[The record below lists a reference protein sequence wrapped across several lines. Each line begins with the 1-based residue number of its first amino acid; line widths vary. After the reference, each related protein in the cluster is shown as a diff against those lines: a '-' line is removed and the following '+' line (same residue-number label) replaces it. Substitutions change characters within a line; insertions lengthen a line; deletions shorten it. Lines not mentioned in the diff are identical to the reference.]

1 MSIIYTP
8 AGRAREYSPKA
19 LNIYLGCS
27 HGCRYCYAP
36 HAIQK
41 STGTFFCNPSPR
53 SDIVSKLEKQLQ
65 KEEITE
71 QTLLSFVGDVYCESS
86 DSGSAVRDVLE
97 VLHRHKVPVAI
108 LTKGGS
114 RCLEDID
121 LFRRFGKSIM
131 VGATLTFM
139 DDDKSLEWEP
149 GAALP
154 EDRLSS
160 LGILK
165 NNGIKT
171 FASFEP
177 VIDPSESLK
186 VMRRS
191 IELDY
196 IDLYKIGKLNGM
208 PSVEKTID
216 WSSFLSSALKMLRDA
231 GKEIYVKDDLAAAA
245 SDIELTKE
253 ERDADIHTVRWNK
266 VSFNH
271 GQRSLSS
278 WQNPSIV

>member
-71 QTLLSFVGDVYCESS
+71 QTLLSFVGDVYCESQ
-86 DSGSAVRDVLE
+86 DSGLAVRDVLE

-121 LFRRFGKSIM
+121 IFRRFGKSIM

-139 DDDKSLEWEP
+139 DHGKSLEWEP

-191 IELDY
+191 IELDC

-253 ERDADIHTVRWNK
+253 ERDADIHTVRWNE

>member
-71 QTLLSFVGDVYCESS
+71 QTLLSFVGDVYCESQ
-86 DSGSAVRDVLE
+86 DSGLTVRDVLE

-139 DDDKSLEWEP
+139 DHGKSLEWEP

-191 IELDY
+191 IELDC

-253 ERDADIHTVRWNK
+253 ERDADIHTVRWNE